1 MKENFRRWDSMGDK
15 LVEIIDVVS
24 EKAGTSGRM
33 NLAQKTG
40 ITRNKASNIEDTP
53 ENVSKLKDEASSI
66 IGESIDKYLRKW

>member
-1 MKENFRRWDSMGDK
+1 MGDK
-15 LVEIIDVVS
+15 LVEIIEIVS

-33 NLAQKTG
+33 TLAEKTG
-40 ITRNKASNIEDTP
+40 ITRTKAAKIEDTP